1 MKEKFKN
8 GKGITLIALVI
19 TIIVLLILAGVTIA
33 TLMGDNGILTK
44 ATKAQD
50 EQADATVVE
59 AISLAWS
66 EYQIII
72 NDSTGEVTESETKIA
87 STTQVKI
94 PGEEENY
101 LASPT
106 MSFWDFLKDEKGY
119 IDENGVIN
127 VEALTGG
134 RLSKGNG
141 TDGVTDVYKIEKEEK
156 IYTLKYYEEE
166 TKSESLWGID
176 TSSIETAEDLYE
188 EDNVA
193 NEVLNYKVENGE
205 ITITGIDV
213 DISDESYQVKVD
225 GNVIDNIKIPRYM
238 KVEEGILPVTRIE
251 KLGKIY
257 DSTYVSFKE
266 LEISDLVTYIN
277 PTAMCVMGLL
287 NINVDENNVNY
298 CDVNGVLYNK
308 DMTTLISYP
317 SGKEEANY
325 EVIDTVTEIEE
336 YAFYSSDVQTIKI
349 PDTVS
354 KIGEGAFYCSYS
366 LTTMKLPS
374 SLKVIEK
381 QLFEMCTNLN
391 SIEIPEGVEEI
402 QESAFT
408 SCRNLKQINIPSTV
422 INIVETSFDN
432 VFKYSGIEIINFP
445 NGKNPNLEIPRDQWG
460 ADDAEITGVN

>member
-1 MKEKFKN
+1 M
-8 GKGITLIALVI
+8 T
-19 TIIVLLILAGVTIA
+19 T
-33 TLMGDNGILTK
+33 GILTK
-44 ATKAQD
+44 ANESNK
-50 EQADATVVE
+50 EQSHATVKE
-59 AISLAWS
+59 AISLAYN
-66 EYQIII
+66 EYQIQIQTANNNQI
-72 NDSTGEVTESETKIA
+72 EEIEKIA
-87 STTQVKI
+87 STEIIQI
-94 PGEEENY
+94 PGKEEK
-101 LASPT
+101 SFVDISI
-106 MSFWDFLKDEKGY
+106 SFWEFLIQKGY
-119 IDENGVIN
+119 IENDGKVNI
-127 VEALTGG
+127 EKLIGQT
-134 RLSKGNG
+134 LSFGNG
-141 TDGVTDVYKIEKEEK
+141 TGFEDVYKIEKEEK

-166 TKSESLWGID
+166 TESESLWEID
-176 TSSIETAEDLYE
+176 TSSIETEEDLYE

-213 DISDESYQVKVD
+213 DISDQSYQVKVD
-225 GNVIDNIKIPRYM
+225 GEIIDNIKIPRYM

-251 KLGKIY
+251 KLGKVY
-257 DSTYVSFKE
+257 DGTSVVFKE

-336 YAFYSSDVQTIKI
+336 YAFYYSDVQTIKI

-354 KIGEGAFYCSYS
+354 KIGEGAFYSS
-366 LTTMKLPS
+366 NLTTMDLPS

-408 SCRNLKQINIPSTV
+408 HCRNLKQINIPSTV
-422 INIVETSFDN
+422 INIVETSFDG
-432 VFKYSGIEIINFP
+432 VFEYSGIEIINFP
-445 NGKNPNLEIPRDQWG
+445 NGKNPELEIPRDKWG
-460 ADDAEITGVN
+460 VEDAEIKGVN

>member
-1 MKEKFKN
+1 M
-8 GKGITLIALVI
+8 T
-19 TIIVLLILAGVTIA
+19 T
-33 TLMGDNGILTK
+33 GILTK
-44 ATKAQD
+44 ANESNK
-50 EQADATVVE
+50 EQSHATVKE
-59 AISLAWS
+59 AISLAYN
-66 EYQIII
+66 EYQIQIQTANNNQI
-72 NDSTGEVTESETKIA
+72 EEIEKIA
-87 STTQVKI
+87 STEIIQI
-94 PGEEENY
+94 PGKEEK
-101 LASPT
+101 SFVDISI
-106 MSFWDFLKDEKGY
+106 SFWEFLIQKGY
-119 IDENGVIN
+119 IENDGKVNI
-127 VEALTGG
+127 EKLIGQT
-134 RLSKGNG
+134 LSFGNG
-141 TDGVTDVYKIEKEEK
+141 TGFEDVYKIEKEEK

-166 TKSESLWGID
+166 TESESLWGID
-176 TSSIETAEDLYE
+176 TSSIETEEDLYD

-193 NEVLNYKVENGE
+193 NKVLQYKVENGE
-205 ITITGIDV
+205 ITITGINV

-225 GNVIDNIKIPRYM
+225 GEIIDNIKIPRYM

-251 KLGKIY
+251 KLGKVY
-257 DSTYVSFKE
+257 DGTSVVFKE

-408 SCRNLKQINIPSTV
+408 HCRNLKQINIPSTV
-422 INIVETSFDN
+422 INIVETYFDG
-432 VFKYSGIEIINFP
+432 VFEYSGIEIINFP
-445 NGKNPNLEIPRDQWG
+445 NGKNPELEIPRDQWG
-460 ADDAEITGVN
+460 VEDAEITGVN